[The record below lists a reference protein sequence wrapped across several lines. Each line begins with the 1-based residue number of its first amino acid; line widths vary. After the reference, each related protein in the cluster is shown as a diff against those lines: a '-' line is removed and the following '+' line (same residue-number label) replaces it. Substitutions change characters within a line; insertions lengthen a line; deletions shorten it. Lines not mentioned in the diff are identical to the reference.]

1 MPPSKPDSVSLVQT
15 QADSPVSTTKHMDY
29 STSSQSTI
37 VTPTENE
44 IVTASANTEQNTTT
58 VFNHSSIQKTYHN
71 TSSSTPSNDDLSSEF
86 SYRTTTISTQQTTIE
101 KVLAEGDNITVVC
114 LGDVGKPPAEHVFQK
129 YRDGHKIPLNYTV
142 NKTSI
147 VEDSE
152 NCSNYRTSDLTFQ
165 VTAEDNHAIIQCGV
179 NSPMTG
185 SDMLYVETAP
195 IKVYCKWIYLI

>member
-15 QADSPVSTTKHMDY
+15 QADSPVPTTKHMDY
-29 STSSQSTI
+29 STSSQSTT

-44 IVTASANTEQNTTT
+44 IVTASVNTEQNTTT
-58 VFNHSSIQKTYHN
+58 VFNN
-71 TSSSTPSNDDLSSEF
+71 SSTPSNDDLSSEF
-86 SYRTTTISTQQTTIE
+86 SYRTTTFSTQQTTIE
-101 KVLAEGDNITVVC
+101 KVLAEGDYITVVC
-114 LGDVGKPPAEHVFQK
+114 SGDVGKPPAEHVFQK

-152 NCSNYRTSDLTFQ
+152 NCSNYRTSDLTFE

-179 NSPMTG
+179 NSPMAG
-185 SDMLYVETAP
+185 SNMLYVETAP
-195 IKVYCKWIYLI
+195 IKVYCK